1 MDSQKYL
8 FVNLT
13 QDKMSKD
20 RKTAKE
26 IRTYVMQDIG
36 KARRKR
42 KNVQVPLKLR
52 SSPLPLAQSIFDISM
67 PVDSIVDPTGRRL
80 QGEDMEVES
89 HTPERS
95 AAVDLSRPFWNQN
108 PLQIL
113 DDGWGMDPFAMY
125 AMALAL
131 NGNTTNSS
139 GYAALSE
146 RREYFLFP
154 FAPANSRS
162 FRDLLISPII
172 RDAVARDF
180 RKGISICLRRCTS
193 GLRCINSSIA
203 SMGPQASLET
213 PVITAIIG
221 FICYNY
227 VCQDFAQAEIHFAG
241 LQGIIDLGGGIG
253 GLPAQV
259 RLMVM
264 WVDITTALMRNHLP
278 HYALPADL
286 LPILPPLPPESSR
299 QIENITALML
309 SISPEMSSVVHIYRD
324 LKRLAAWFENQSAVP
339 GIGRDSL
346 SVSLFLD
353 PIAHRALSD
362 FAPMMSIASS
372 PLTKA
377 CALAALVIIISL
389 RRKHDSF
396 PGALPPY
403 PRTITDALKDSDTD
417 GPEFLTLRLWLL
429 TISGISTTERN
440 ERQGAKVRLV
450 AEMRA
455 AGLQNWKGVTER
467 ISVMPWF
474 KGLWEEECMLL
485 GKDVMSMIHL
495 SETETATCG
504 ISYNIIQ

>member
-1 MDSQKYL
+1 M
-8 FVNLT
+8 LT
-13 QDKMSKD
+13 
-20 RKTAKE
+20 
-26 IRTYVMQDIG
+26 
-36 KARRKR
+36 
-42 KNVQVPLKLR
+42 
-52 SSPLPLAQSIFDISM
+52 
-67 PVDSIVDPTGRRL
+67 
-80 QGEDMEVES
+80 
-89 HTPERS
+89 
-95 AAVDLSRPFWNQN
+95 
-108 PLQIL
+108 
-113 DDGWGMDPFAMY
+113 
-125 AMALAL
+125 
-131 NGNTTNSS
+131 
-139 GYAALSE
+139 
-146 RREYFLFP
+146 
-154 FAPANSRS
+154 
-162 FRDLLISPII
+162 DLLVRLSGLCSGRNPF
-172 RDAVARDF
+172 RRPARDN
-180 RKGISICLRRCTS
+180 RPRRGYRWSTGSSQADGHVVPKLPSLLMRVLESLPKHLR
-193 GLRCINSSIA
+193 
-203 SMGPQASLET
+203 
-213 PVITAIIG
+213 
-221 FICYNY
+221 
-227 VCQDFAQAEIHFAG
+227 
-241 LQGIIDLGGGIG
+241 
-253 GLPAQV
+253 
-259 RLMVM
+259 
-264 WVDITTALMRNHLP
+264 VDITTALMRNHLP